1 LGGVKEVEMP
11 FIDPSEM
18 QAGEPLPGWK
28 GRFWRSG
35 SMSFSRYDVESGCS
49 IHEHHHPN
57 EEVWVVIEGRF
68 EITIGAE
75 TRTVGPGAA
84 AVVPP
89 DVPHSV
95 RVLEGGRAFVA
106 NHPVRTDLR

>member
-1 LGGVKEVEMP
+1 MP

-18 QAGEPLPGWK
+18 HTGEPLPGWK

-35 SMSFSRYDVESGCS
+35 SMSFSHYDVASGCS
-49 IHEHHHPN
+49 IHEHHHSN
-57 EEVWVVIEGRF
+57 EEVWVIIEGRF
-68 EITIGAE
+68 EVTIGGE
-75 TRTVGPGAA
+75 TQTVGPGAV

-89 DVPHSV
+89 DVAHSV

-106 NHPVRTDLR
+106 NHPVRTDFR

>member
-1 LGGVKEVEMP
+1 MP
-11 FIDPSEM
+11 FIDPRDM
-18 QAGEPLPGWK
+18 PTAEPLPGWK
-28 GRFWRSG
+28 GRFWRSD
-35 SMSFSRYDVESGCS
+35 SMSFAHYEVPAGSS

-68 EITIGAE
+68 EVCVGGE
-75 TRTVGPGAA
+75 TQVAGPGAV
-84 AVVPP
+84 AVVPS

-95 RVLEGGRAFVA
+95 RVLEDGRAVVA

>member
-1 LGGVKEVEMP
+1 MP
-11 FIDPSEM
+11 FIDPHEM
-18 QAGEPLPGWK
+18 NTAEPLPGWQ

-35 SMSFSRYDVESGCS
+35 SMSFAHYEVETGCS

-57 EEVWVVIEGRF
+57 EEVWVVIEGKF
-68 EITIGAE
+68 EVSIGGE
-75 TRTVGPGAA
+75 TQLAGPGAV

-95 RVLEGGRAFVA
+95 RVLEAGRALIA
-106 NHPVRTDLR
+106 NHPIRTDLR